1 MGKCIILLL
10 AGASFCLAGCSSTK
24 STQRELIGTWESGR
38 IPAQRHPPKEDT
50 YTITSVLQLLQPVN
64 PADMNDDFQ
73 DARVLA
79 QDKDSLTV
87 EVTYYPLRQV
97 SIGENPNW
105 RKDYAGMTE
114 YLKATPTENW
124 DETMRRD
131 LLAEL
136 RQDGID
142 PDKLTDKQ
150 LVEEWMHASTHGSP
164 GSSGARWWLHSSL
177 SPSAICWRFGLL
189 RYCFR

>member
-1 MGKCIILLL
+1 MKRIHRRVCVILVWVS
-10 AGASFCLAGCSSTK
+10 AAGCAGSLDRKPSA
-24 STQRELIGTWESGR
+24 E
-38 IPAQRHPPKEDT
+38 RHPPKEDT

-79 QDKDSLTV
+79 QDKDSCTV

-114 YLKATPTENW
+114 YLKATPTVNW
-124 DETMRRD
+124 D
-131 LLAEL
+131 
-136 RQDGID
+136 Q
-142 PDKLTDKQ
+142 
-150 LVEEWMHASTHGSP
+150 
-164 GSSGARWWLHSSL
+164 
-177 SPSAICWRFGLL
+177 
-189 RYCFR
+189 